1 MICIRHI
8 DVEKVDTSWFLH
20 VEAWL
25 NHIQSRCETTGEPI
39 QYKFG
44 LYFASLVVEDKPPV
58 DFLDLKK
65 LIYELNSAC
74 KLNWEIINPDDY

>member
-8 DVEKVDTSWFLH
+8 DVERVDTNWLLH

-25 NHIQSRCETTGEPI
+25 NHIESRCETIGEPT

-44 LYFASLVVEDKPPV
+44 LYFASLAVEDKPPV

-65 LIYELNSAC
+65 LIYELNSAG